1 MYLRTT
7 SKKHKGQTYRYV
19 HIVESVWENGR
30 SRQKTV
36 LSLGR
41 KDQID
46 PKRLRQIQLLL
57 GQLAGDDPLERPKGL
72 DVGAIRYFGQVVVLQ
87 RIWEELGL
95 GGLLKGYI
103 KERGIRVP
111 VEHLVRVMVFNRLIA
126 PRSKLALSRWID
138 RLYLPELFGREIPLH
153 YFYRAIDYVNREKER
168 IENALFSRLTNLFS
182 LKLSLVFYDLTSTWF
197 EGDCCPLA
205 EYGYSRDKRFDKKQ
219 IVLGL
224 LATAEGLPIAHQIW
238 NGKRVD
244 VTTVQEMTASL
255 KKRFQI
261 GETIFVGDC
270 GMLSAENLEDLTQA
284 GYRYILGLKS
294 RSQEAREVIVPDAA
308 GPVSL
313 NDYEVI
319 EKDKLLAREVK
330 GSGGVRY
337 IICHSFERAQV
348 DRAQRTRQIKTT
360 TAKLETLDAD
370 LKSGRVK
377 EGETLQRR
385 LATIFGRKHVK
396 RYFHWSCDTK
406 NGRPTLS
413 WSLNAE
419 AVAYEEH
426 REGKW
431 VIKTDASLTV
441 ADTIRQYKN
450 LQCVENAFDDMKH
463 LLVLRP
469 IRHYA
474 PPRVEGHVLICV
486 LAYLVARILEL
497 RLAEAG
503 VTWTDQIGQHRK
515 TYPMTAARA
524 LDLLNEVKAVEIQL
538 DGQWVDHIS
547 RIGPH
552 ARSILQALGVMPV
565 QRTIPRDA

>member
-7 SKKHKGQTYRYV
+7 RKKHKGQTYQYV

-30 SRQKTV
+30 SRQKTI

-41 KDQID
+41 EDKID
-46 PKRLRQIQLLL
+46 PQRLGQIQSLL
-57 GQLAGDDPLERPKGL
+57 GKLAGDDPAERLKGL

-111 VEHLVRVMVFNRLIA
+111 VEQLVRVMVFNRLIA
-126 PRSKLALSRWID
+126 PRSKLALSRWLD
-138 RLYLPELFGREIPLH
+138 RLYLPELFGRQIPLH
-153 YFYRAIDYVNREKER
+153 HFYRAIDYVNHEKER
-168 IENALFSRLTNLFS
+168 IENVLFSRLADLFS

-197 EGDCCPLA
+197 EGNCCPLA

-244 VTTVQEMTASL
+244 VTTVQGMTASL
-255 KKRFQI
+255 KKRFRI

-270 GMLSAENLEDLTQA
+270 GMLSGENIEGLTQA

-294 RSQEAREVIVPDAA
+294 RSQEARGVIVPAS
-308 GPVSL
+308 GPVRL
-313 NDYEVI
+313 DDYQVI

-330 GSGGVRY
+330 GTGDVRY
-337 IICHSFERAQV
+337 IVCHSFERASV
-348 DRAQRTRQIKTT
+348 DRAQRTRQIEST
-360 TAKLETLDAD
+360 TARLETLDAD

-377 EGETLQRR
+377 DGETLQRR

-396 RYFHWSCDTK
+396 RYFHWSCGTK
-406 NGRPTLS
+406 GDQPTLS
-413 WSLNAE
+413 WSLNAQ
-419 AVAYEEH
+419 VLAYEKH

-431 VIKTDASLTV
+431 VIKTDASLSV
-441 ADTIRQYKN
+441 EDTIRQYKN
-450 LQCVENAFDDMKH
+450 LQGVENAFDDMKH
-463 LLVLRP
+463 LLMLRP

-486 LAYLVARILEL
+486 LAYLLARILEL

-503 VTWTDQIGQHRK
+503 VTWTDQIGQHHK

-524 LDLLNEVKAVEIQL
+524 LDLLNEVKAAEIRL

-552 ARSILQALGVMPV
+552 ARSILQAIGVMPA
-565 QRTIPRDA
+565 QRTISRDA

>member
-7 SKKHKGQTYRYV
+7 SKKHKGKTYRYV
-19 HIVESVWENGR
+19 HIVESIWENGR

-41 KDQID
+41 QDQID
-46 PKRLRQIQLLL
+46 RKRLRQIQALL
-57 GQLAGDDPLERPKGL
+57 GKLVGDAPLERLEGL
-72 DVGAIRYFGQVVVLQ
+72 DVGAVRYFGQVVVLQ
-87 RIWEELGL
+87 RIWEDLGL
-95 GGLLKGYI
+95 DALLQGTI
-103 KERGIRVP
+103 KEREIRVP
-111 VEHLVRVMVFNRLIA
+111 VELLVRVMVFNRLIA

-153 YFYRAIDYVNREKER
+153 HFYRAIDYVYREKER
-168 IENALFSRLTNLFS
+168 IEDALFDRLTDLFS

-224 LATAEGLPIAHQIW
+224 LASGEGLPIAHQVW

-244 VTTVQEMTASL
+244 VTTVQEMTERL
-255 KKRFQI
+255 KQRFQI

-270 GMLSAENLEDLTQA
+270 GMLSAENLDALRQA
-284 GYRYILGLKS
+284 DYRYILGLKS
-294 RSQEAREVIVPDAA
+294 RSAEAREVIVPAS

-313 NDYEVI
+313 DTYPVI
-319 EKDKLLAREVK
+319 EKDKLLAREVP
-330 GSGGVRY
+330 GSGDVRY
-337 IICHSFERAQV
+337 IVCHSFERARV
-348 DRAQRTRQIKTT
+348 DRAQRTRQLETT
-360 TAKLETLDAD
+360 TKKLQALDAD
-370 LKSGRVK
+370 LQAGRVK
-377 EGETLQRR
+377 NAEALQRR
-385 LATIFGRKHVK
+385 VVTLFGRKHVK
-396 RYFHWSCDTK
+396 RYFHWSCGTK
-406 NGRPTLS
+406 DGHPTLS
-413 WSLNAE
+413 WSLNAD
-419 AVAYEEH
+419 ALAYEAH

-431 VIKTDASLTV
+431 VIKTDTSLPLEDV
-441 ADTIRQYKN
+441 IGQYKN

-486 LAYLVARILEL
+486 LAYLLARILEL

-503 VTWTDQIGQHRK
+503 VTWTDEIGRDRQ
-515 TYPMTAARA
+515 TYPMTAVRA
-524 LDLLNEVKAVEIQL
+524 LDLLNDVKAVEIRL
-538 DGQWVDHIS
+538 DGERVDHVS
-547 RIGPH
+547 RVSPH
-552 ARSILQALGVMPV
+552 ARSILQAIGVMPT
-565 QRTIPRDA
+565 QRTIPREA